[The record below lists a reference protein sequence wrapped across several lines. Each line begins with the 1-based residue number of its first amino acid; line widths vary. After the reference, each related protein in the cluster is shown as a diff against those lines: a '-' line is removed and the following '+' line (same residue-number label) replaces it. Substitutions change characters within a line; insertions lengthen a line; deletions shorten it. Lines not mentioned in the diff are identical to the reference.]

1 MVQTINSK
9 EELQKAI
16 QDNKIL
22 LVKYGASWC
31 GPCKMLTPVLEE
43 LSEDVPIVDVDV
55 DDLREIAVERGIM
68 GIPVLEFYK
77 NGEMVKKETGFRP
90 KEMLREIL
98 NDIKE

>member
-55 DDLREIAVERGIM
+55 DDLREIAIERGIM
-68 GIPVLEFYK
+68 SVPVLEFYK
-77 NGEMVKKETGFRP
+77 NGEMVKQEIGFRP
-90 KEMLREIL
+90 EYVLREIL

>member
-1 MVQTINSK
+1 MVQKINSK

-43 LSEDVPIVDVDV
+43 LSEDAPIVDVDV
-55 DDLREIAVERGIM
+55 DELREIAVERGIM
-68 GIPVLEFYK
+68 SVPVLEFYK
-77 NGEMVKKETGFRP
+77 NGEMVKQETGFRP
-90 KEMLREIL
+90 EDMLREIL

>member
-1 MVQTINSK
+1 MVQKINSK

-31 GPCKMLTPVLEE
+31 GPCKMLTPVLE
-43 LSEDVPIVDVDV
+43 
-55 DDLREIAVERGIM
+55 
-68 GIPVLEFYK
+68 FYK
-77 NGEMVKKETGFRP
+77 NGEMVKQETGFRP
-90 KEMLREIL
+90 ENTLREIL

>member
-1 MVQTINSK
+1 MVQKINSK

-31 GPCKMLTPVLEE
+31 GPCKMLAPVLEE

-55 DDLREIAVERGIM
+55 DNLREIAVERGIM
-68 GIPVLEFYK
+68 GVPVLEFYK
-77 NGEMVKKETGFRP
+77 NGEMVKQETGFRP

>member
-1 MVQTINSK
+1 MVQKINSK

-16 QDNKIL
+16 QDNNIL
-22 LVKYGASWC
+22 LVKYSASWC

-55 DDLREIAVERGIM
+55 DDLREIAIERGIM